1 MKKVK
6 AKEHE
11 KLSSTNIAH
20 VVSLLEAVKPI
31 TKKAACEILN
41 ISYNTTRLSKI
52 IEEWKTEKEYSEER
66 RAKNRGKPAAPHEI
80 QTIIEQYLGGDNVS
94 EISKRLY
101 RPAVFVSNI
110 IERVG
115 VPTRP
120 VGDERYKEDILPEAC
135 VAEQFSEGEIVW
147 SAKWHRPAR
156 VITELTLDY
165 LRDKP
170 GIAYRDYLKED
181 GSRMYLVYIMERV
194 EDDVLGHFSRVEHG
208 GRFSYAFAYKLGKL
222 EHLKEFGINLEKL

>member
-1 MKKVK
+1 MKKVVK
-6 AKEHE
+6 KDHE
-11 KLSSTNIAH
+11 KLTSSNIAH
-20 VVSLLEAVKPI
+20 VISLLESEKPI

-52 IEEWKTEKEYSEER
+52 IEEWKIEKAYSEER

-80 QTIIEQYLGGDNVS
+80 QNIIEQYLGGDNAS
-94 EISKRLY
+94 EIAKRLY
-101 RPAVFVSNI
+101 RPVLFVQNV

-120 VGDERYKEDILPEAC
+120 VGDDRYKEDILPEAC
-135 VAEQFSEGEIVW
+135 VSESFAEGDIVW

-156 VITELTLDY
+156 IIAELTLDY
-165 LRDKP
+165 LKDKP
-170 GIAYRDYLKED
+170 GISSRDYLKED
-181 GSRMYLVYIMERV
+181 GSRMYLIYIMEPVDTEITGRFARV
-194 EDDVLGHFSRVEHG
+194 EKG
-208 GRFSYAFAYKLGKL
+208 GRYSYAYAYKLGKL